1 MSTKQKVVTSN
12 GTIRMK
18 KRKIDA
24 SDIQLYTLC
33 VIPILLVLVFKYVPM
48 FGIVIAFKNYTYG
61 GGIWGSPWV
70 GLKNFEFFFRS
81 GEMVRLIRNTLG
93 NNFLFIVFGIV
104 ASLAVAILLFELK
117 SRNATKVFQTILI
130 TPHFMSWVVV
140 AYMAYAILNP
150 NGGFLNQ
157 FTESFQ
163 KFFGIIGEA
172 EEVTTDW
179 YSKPNAWPII
189 LTIASVWK
197 NVGMDSVVY
206 YASLMGIDTS
216 LFEAAEV
223 DGANKWQRTIH
234 IVLPSLVPL
243 IVILT
248 ILKIG
253 GIFHSDFGL
262 FYNVTMESAGGILK
276 ETTDVIDTYIYN
288 ALLDPSAA
296 NTYGQTAA
304 VGLMQS
310 IVGMVLVIT
319 TNALSKKVDK
329 DLGLF

>member
-1 MSTKQKVVTSN
+1 MSTKQKIVTSN
-12 GTIRMK
+12 GTIRTK

-33 VIPILLVLVFKYVPM
+33 AIPILLVILFKYIPM
-48 FGIVIAFKNYTYG
+48 GGIVIAFKRYNFAD
-61 GGIWGSPWV
+61 GIWGSPWV
-70 GLKNFEFFFRS
+70 GFKNFEFFLKSDVF
-81 GEMVRLIRNTLG
+81 VTLVRNTLG
-93 NNFLFIVFGIV
+93 NNFLFIIFGIIS
-104 ASLAVAILLFELK
+104 SLAVAILLFELK
-117 SRNATKVFQTILI
+117 SRMATKIFQTILI
-130 TPHFMSWVVV
+130 TPHFMSWVIV
-140 AYMAYAILNP
+140 AYMVLAILSP
-150 NGGFLNQ
+150 TEGFLNKMLM
-157 FTESFQ
+157 SV
-163 KFFGIIGEA
+163 GIGSADSAI
-172 EEVTTDW
+172 DW
-179 YSKPNAWPII
+179 YSKPGAWPII
-189 LTIASVWK
+189 LTIVSIWK

-253 GIFHSDFGL
+253 GIFHADFGL
-262 FYNVTMESAGGILK
+262 FYNVTQDGAGGNLYK
-276 ETTDVIDTYIYN
+276 TTNVIDTWTFRAFKEGSGDSYGQ
-288 ALLDPSAA
+288 SAA
-296 NTYGQTAA
+296 M
-304 VGLMQS
+304 GLLQS
-310 IVGMVLVIT
+310 IVGMILVIT